1 MNSCTKSDYLEGYP
15 PSPARNME
23 ILQPWLHENWMNGLI
38 SCIGGHFDLVEY
50 QKRYMVVASTMVRVE
65 VNFLQE
71 TLLDKLK
78 SRRKQV
84 PVYRFSMDTL
94 GWQDKWGLL
103 ERIQA
108 QQGQESLR
116 VDFGSPVYIPS
127 LAIWIIRWWEACPYR
142 WWMNWA
148 LRLRLMLIILG
159 ERGWCRPLGC
169 DW

>member
-1 MNSCTKSDYLEGYP
+1 
-15 PSPARNME
+15 
-23 ILQPWLHENWMNGLI
+23 MNGLI

-94 GWQDKWGLL
+94 G
-103 ERIQA
+103 
-108 QQGQESLR
+108 
-116 VDFGSPVYIPS
+116 
-127 LAIWIIRWWEACPYR
+127 
-142 WWMNWA
+142 
-148 LRLRLMLIILG
+148 
-159 ERGWCRPLGC
+159 
-169 DW
+169 